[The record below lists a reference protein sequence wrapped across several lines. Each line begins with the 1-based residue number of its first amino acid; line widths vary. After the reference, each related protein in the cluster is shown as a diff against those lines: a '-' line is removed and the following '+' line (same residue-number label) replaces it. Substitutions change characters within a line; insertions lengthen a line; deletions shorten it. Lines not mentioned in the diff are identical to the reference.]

1 MASDARF
8 IKRRAILPP
17 TIDVA
22 SQAIA
27 HIFRMS
33 VSDVGKQKKDFYMSF
48 DQEVFATLYL
58 SDRNESL
65 RESNDYNDD
74 IPHGAVKQTKNKT
87 MPQIVITATVLRYCG

>member
-1 MASDARF
+1 MISDARF

-17 TIDVA
+17 TVDVA

-33 VSDVGKQKKDFYMSF
+33 VSDAGKQKKDFIMSF
-48 DQEVFATLYL
+48 DKKFSQSAYL

-74 IPHGAVKQTKNKT
+74 ITHGAVKQTKNKII
-87 MPQIVITATVLRYCG
+87 PQIVITAAVLRYCG